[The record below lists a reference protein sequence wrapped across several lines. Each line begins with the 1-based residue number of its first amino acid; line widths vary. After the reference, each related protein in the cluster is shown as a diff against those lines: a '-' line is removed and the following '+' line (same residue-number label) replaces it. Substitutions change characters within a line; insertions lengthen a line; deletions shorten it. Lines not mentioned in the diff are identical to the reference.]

1 MKISI
6 LTPTFNRGNLL
17 KKLYDSI
24 KNNISTCKCSVE
36 WLIMDDGSTDDTKN
50 IIDKYKEEKI
60 IDIKYFY
67 QENKGKMEA
76 INNLV
81 QKVNGDYIVECDS
94 DDFFLNNA
102 FEIIENNIKEVNN
115 QNDVYAYVFLKYNQ
129 NGENMGN
136 NFKEDKYKSKMF
148 DLYFKENI
156 YGEKALVFNAKIRKK
171 YKYELENGEK
181 FITEARLHHK
191 MDLKYNVICSNK
203 PIMVCEYKEDGYS
216 KNIQKI
222 YKENPFGYYQYF
234 KEILNLDLRKV
245 KFKKLLYIYKHYILF
260 SVLTKQKNIIT
271 NIKGIKNKIAIAI
284 LFIPGKIMTKK
295 KFLK

>member
-191 MDLKYNVICSNK
+191 MDLKYNVICFNK